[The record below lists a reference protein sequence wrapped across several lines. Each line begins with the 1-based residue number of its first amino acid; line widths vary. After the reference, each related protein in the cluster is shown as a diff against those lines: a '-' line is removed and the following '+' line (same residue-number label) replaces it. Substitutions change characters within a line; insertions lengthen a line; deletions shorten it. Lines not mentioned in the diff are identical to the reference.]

1 MRTIRDVLQ
10 EADPVRHEA
19 NVLDIERDR
28 VRRALTGEASRRRS
42 PAVNRFWPAPAALIV
57 VAILALI
64 VVGVR
69 FWPVGPIVQA
79 AVGFEVRL
87 AEDRP
92 GPGLHQAR
100 IEGADR
106 VIYLQPQ
113 VIVSNGDVVG
123 SAVIDG
129 DRPSRFHVAVKF
141 SAAGAERMRTATAGR
156 RGKPLAILVDGRV
169 VAAPVVRG
177 PIGDSAVITGDYTR
191 AQAERIAKGIRVP

>member
-1 MRTIRDVLQ
+1 MRRMCSTLSEIVSSLGARQ
-10 EADPVRHEA
+10 
-19 NVLDIERDR
+19 
-28 VRRALTGEASRRRS
+28 GEASRRRS

-141 SAAGAERMRTATAGR
+141 SAAGAERMRTGLPAAAGTAGV
-156 RGKPLAILVDGRV
+156 LVDGQV

-177 PIGDSAVITGDYTR
+177 PIGD
-191 AQAERIAKGIRVP
+191 